1 MKTTMHIP
9 MALQQGKHVRFSKVH
24 QLQLTMIMRGIIF
37 VLIIFNKYIYIM
49 KKNLKSSDV
58 INALTDKIQLKK
70 DLRVAKKQD
79 DSQKTAKISKQI
91 AKIDKKLH
99 SIPLKKS

>member
-1 MKTTMHIP
+1 
-9 MALQQGKHVRFSKVH
+9 
-24 QLQLTMIMRGIIF
+24 
-37 VLIIFNKYIYIM
+37 M

-91 AKIDKKLH
+91 AKIVKKLH

>member
-1 MKTTMHIP
+1 
-9 MALQQGKHVRFSKVH
+9 
-24 QLQLTMIMRGIIF
+24 
-37 VLIIFNKYIYIM
+37 M

-58 INALTDKIQLKK
+58 ISALTDKIQLKK
-70 DLRVAKKQD
+70 DLRIAKKQD

>member
-1 MKTTMHIP
+1 
-9 MALQQGKHVRFSKVH
+9 
-24 QLQLTMIMRGIIF
+24 
-37 VLIIFNKYIYIM
+37 M

-58 INALTDKIQLKK
+58 ISALTDKIQLKK
-70 DLRVAKKQD
+70 DLRIAKKQD
-79 DSQKTAKISKQI
+79 DSKKTAQISKEI